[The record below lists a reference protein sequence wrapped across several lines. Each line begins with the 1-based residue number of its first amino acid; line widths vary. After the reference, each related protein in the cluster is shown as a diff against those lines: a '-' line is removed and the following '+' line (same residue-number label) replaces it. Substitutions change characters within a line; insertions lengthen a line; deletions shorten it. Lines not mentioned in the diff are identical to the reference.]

1 MIVVNEMPVRFG
13 NKKLGKDTCIFNMT
27 TACHCPSY
35 KKGFCKI
42 RGLCY
47 ALHAELIFPDPLEFR
62 LQQHRVW
69 KSETAMSIASSL
81 LRQINRRKIETK
93 FIRFSEAGDFDTQAD
108 VDKMSRIAELMSQ
121 HRFYGY
127 SNRPDLDF
135 SNMPDNVSVNGH
147 GFMADNQINVVPK
160 ATGEH
165 YVCPGDCRKCNA
177 CKCSGNKII
186 EIEEHGTEWS
196 MEAINRHMVKLG
208 YLDLVE
214 TA

>member
-1 MIVVNEMPVRFG
+1 MINVREMPVRFG

-27 TACHCPSY
+27 TACHCPSF

-62 LQQHRVW
+62 LQQQSVW
-69 KSETAMSIASSL
+69 KHETAMSIASSL
-81 LRQINRRKIETK
+81 MRQMNRRKIKTK
-93 FIRFSEAGDFDTQAD
+93 YIRFSESGDFDTQAD
-108 VDKMSRIAELMSQ
+108 VDKMSRIAELVKTQ
-121 HRFYGY
+121 FYGY

-147 GFMADNQINVVPK
+147 GFMASNQINVVPE
-160 ATGEH
+160 ATGEN
-165 YVCPGDCRKCNA
+165 YVCPGNCRNCNV
-177 CKCSGNKII
+177 CKFSGSRII

-196 MEAINRHMVKLG
+196 MEAINKRLILMG
-208 YLDLVE
+208 YHDLVE
-214 TA
+214 AA